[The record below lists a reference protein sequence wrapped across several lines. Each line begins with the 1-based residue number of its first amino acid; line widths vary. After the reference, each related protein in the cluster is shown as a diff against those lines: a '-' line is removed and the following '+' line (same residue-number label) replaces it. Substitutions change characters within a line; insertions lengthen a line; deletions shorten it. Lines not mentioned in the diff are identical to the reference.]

1 MNFDHVKNI
10 VEFIVLIA
18 GVPMALIQIIILIKQ
33 IKESAKQLKI
43 QTEWNRMNVT
53 FEYLSKYRLE
63 VQEAYK
69 NYLEFINQNDISLLE
84 EKLQDV
90 QFRTD
95 VMKIVSYF
103 IQFSQG
109 LQKKYF
115 DEEIAKNTISLTFI
129 KTYVSLK
136 PYIEIRKKEE
146 GFEIAQSFKSI
157 AKKWNDDY
165 KLSYEI

>member
-1 MNFDHVKNI
+1 M
-10 VEFIVLIA
+10 
-18 GVPMALIQIIILIKQ
+18 
-33 IKESAKQLKI
+33 
-43 QTEWNRMNVT
+43 
-53 FEYLSKYRLE
+53 
-63 VQEAYK
+63 
-69 NYLEFINQNDISLLE
+69 E
-84 EKLQDV
+84 EKLKDV
-90 QFRTD
+90 HFRTD

-129 KTYVSLK
+129 KTYAFLK

-165 KLSYEI
+165 KLSYEM